1 MTLLNEA
8 ACEQLCRSM
17 QAKIQMRRVY
27 MSKETIYSISELNQ
41 MVQDLLQDAFLPIW
55 VEGEVSNFAN
65 PCSGHWYFSL
75 KDEKAQVRCALFNA
89 RQRYKDSLPKNGMQ
103 ILARAKISLY
113 PARGEF
119 QLIIDQFEPAGE
131 GALRK
136 AFEKLK
142 NQLAEEGLFQ
152 PQHKKSIPKFPNT
165 IGIISSET
173 GAALRDIC
181 IVLKLRF
188 PLINI
193 IVYPSLVQGKN
204 ASAQIVKQIQTAN
217 QHKECDTLI
226 LARGGGSLED
236 LWPFNEEN
244 VARAIFKSDLPI
256 ISAIGHETDFTIADF
271 VADKRAAT
279 PTMAA
284 QLASPDGPEYR
295 QQLDKTYQRLIKIIL
310 YLLKN
315 YQQNL
320 ENLVKR
326 LRHPQQRIQDGFQRC
341 DELTQRLNL
350 GIKNQLQIRQQ
361 KILGLSR
368 TLQAISPLASLSRG
382 YAIVSDATDK
392 KILRNSKEVKL
403 DQKIITKLAK
413 GELLCEVKAR
423 L

>member
-1 MTLLNEA
+1 
-8 ACEQLCRSM
+8 
-17 QAKIQMRRVY
+17 

-41 MVQDLLQDAFLPIW
+41 MVQDLLEDAFLPIW
-55 VEGEVSNFAN
+55 VEGEISNFAS
-65 PCSGHWYFSL
+65 PSSGHWYFSL
-75 KDEKAQVRCALFNA
+75 KDENAQVRCALFNG
-89 RQRYKDSLPKNGMQ
+89 RHLYEDNQPKNGMQ

-142 NQLAEEGLFQ
+142 KQLAEEGLFE
-152 PQHKKSIPKFPNT
+152 PQHKKSLPKFPST
-165 IGIISSET
+165 IGVISSET

-188 PLINI
+188 PAINI

-204 ASAQIVKQIQTAN
+204 ASAQIVQQIKTAN
-217 QHKECDTLI
+217 QRKECDILI

-244 VARAIFKSDLPI
+244 VARAIFKSDLPLI
-256 ISAIGHETDFTIADF
+256 TGIGHETDLTIADF

-284 QLASPDGPEYR
+284 QLASPDRREYQ
-295 QQLDKTYQRLIKIIL
+295 QQLDKTYQRLINIIH
-310 YLLKN
+310 YVLKN

-320 ENLVKR
+320 ENLTKR
-326 LRHPQQRIQDGFQRC
+326 LRHPQQRLQDGFQHC

-350 GIKNQLQIRQQ
+350 SIKNQLQIRQQ

-368 TLQAISPLASLSRG
+368 TLQAISPLASLARG
-382 YAIVSDATDK
+382 YAIVSDATSK
-392 KILRNSKEVKL
+392 KILRNSKEVKSG
-403 DQKIITKLAK
+403 QKIITKLAK
-413 GELLCEVKAR
+413 GELLCEVKAQR
-423 L
+423 

>member
-1 MTLLNEA
+1 
-8 ACEQLCRSM
+8 
-17 QAKIQMRRVY
+17 

>member
-1 MTLLNEA
+1 
-8 ACEQLCRSM
+8 M

>member
-1 MTLLNEA
+1 
-8 ACEQLCRSM
+8 
-17 QAKIQMRRVY
+17 
-27 MSKETIYSISELNQ
+27 MSKEAIYSISELNQ

-55 VEGEVSNFAN
+55 VEGEISNFAN
-65 PCSGHWYFSL
+65 PGSGHWYFSL
-75 KDEKAQVRCALFNA
+75 KDEKSQVRCALFNS
-89 RQRYKDSLPKNGMQ
+89 RQRYKDNQLKNGMQ
-103 ILARAKISLY
+103 VLARAKISLY
-113 PARGEF
+113 PTRGEF

-131 GALRK
+131 GALRS

-142 NQLAEEGLFQ
+142 NQLATEGLFE
-152 PQHKKSIPKFPNT
+152 PKHKKPIPKFPNT

-188 PLINI
+188 PTINI
-193 IVYPSLVQGKN
+193 IVYPSLVQGKS
-204 ASAQIVKQIQTAN
+204 ASVQIVQQIQTAN
-217 QHKECDTLI
+217 QRKECDVLI

-244 VARAIFKSDLPI
+244 VARAIFKSELPL

-284 QLASPDGPEYR
+284 QLASPDRHEYQ
-295 QQLDKTYQRLIKIIL
+295 QQLDKTYQRLIKTIL
-310 YLLKN
+310 YSLN
-315 YQQNL
+315 SYQQNL
-320 ENLVKR
+320 KNLEKR

-341 DELTQRLNL
+341 DELTQRLTL
-350 GIKNQLQIRQQ
+350 GIKNQLQIREQ

-382 YAIVSDATDK
+382 YAIVSDATSK
-392 KILRNSKEVKL
+392 KILRNSKEIKSG
-403 DQKIITKLAK
+403 QKIITKLAK
-413 GELLCEVKAR
+413 GELLCEVKEKR
-423 L
+423 

>member
-1 MTLLNEA
+1 
-8 ACEQLCRSM
+8 
-17 QAKIQMRRVY
+17 

-41 MVQDLLQDAFLPIW
+41 MVQDLLQDAFLPLWI
-55 VEGEVSNFAN
+55 EGEVSNFAH
-65 PCSGHWYFSL
+65 PGSGHWYFSL
-75 KDEKAQVRCALFNA
+75 KDQKAQVRCALFNG
-89 RQRYKDSLPKNGMQ
+89 RQRYKDNPPKNGMQ
-103 ILARAKISLY
+103 ILVRAKISLY

-119 QLIIDQFEPAGE
+119 QLIIDHFEPAGE
-131 GALRK
+131 GALCR

-142 NQLAEEGLFQ
+142 NQLAEEGLFE

-165 IGIISSET
+165 VGIISSET

-188 PLINI
+188 PAIGI
-193 IVYPSLVQGKN
+193 IVYPSLVQGKT

-217 QHKECDTLI
+217 YRKECDVLI

-284 QLASPDGPEYR
+284 QLASPDGREYQ
-295 QQLDKTYQRLIKIIL
+295 QQLDKTHQRLAKVIL
-310 YLLKN
+310 YLFKS
-315 YQQNL
+315 QQLNL

-326 LRHPQQRIQDGFQRC
+326 LRHPQQIIQDGLQRC

-350 GIKNQLQIRQQ
+350 GIKNQLEIRQH

-382 YAIVSDATDK
+382 YAIVSDATSK
-392 KILRNSKEVKL
+392 KILRNSKEVKFG
-403 DQKIITKLAK
+403 QKVITKLAK
-413 GELLCEVKAR
+413 GELLCEVKAK

>member
-1 MTLLNEA
+1 M
-8 ACEQLCRSM
+8 CKKS
-17 QAKIQMRRVY
+17 
-27 MSKETIYSISELNQ
+27 IYSISELNQ
-41 MVQDLLQDAFLPIW
+41 MVQDLLEDAFLPIW
-55 VEGEVSNFAN
+55 VEGEISNFAS
-65 PCSGHWYFSL
+65 PISGHWYFSL
-75 KDEKAQVRCALFNA
+75 KDENAQVRCALFNG
-89 RQRYKDSLPKNGMQ
+89 RQRYKNNQPKNGMQ

-113 PARGEF
+113 PMRGEF

-142 NQLAEEGLFQ
+142 NQLAAEGLFK
-152 PQHKKSIPKFPNT
+152 PQHKKPLPQFPNT

-188 PLINI
+188 PAINI
-193 IVYPSLVQGKN
+193 IIYPSLVQGKN
-204 ASAQIVKQIQTAN
+204 ASTQIVQQIKTAN
-217 QHKECDTLI
+217 QRKECDVLI

-284 QLASPDGPEYR
+284 QLASPDGRECR
-295 QQLDKTYQRLIKIIL
+295 QQLDKIYQRLVNIIL
-310 YLLKN
+310 YLLKS

-320 ENLVKR
+320 ENLAKR
-326 LRHPQQRIQDGFQRC
+326 LRHPQQKIHDEFQRC
-341 DELTQRLNL
+341 DELAQRLNRE
-350 GIKNQLQIRQQ
+350 IKNQLQIREQ

-368 TLQAISPLASLSRG
+368 TLQALSPLASLSRG
-382 YAIVSDATDK
+382 YAIVCDATSK
-392 KILRNSKEVKL
+392 KILRNSKDVKSG
-403 DQKIITKLAK
+403 QEIITKLAN
-413 GELLCEVKAR
+413 GELLCEVKTR

>member
-1 MTLLNEA
+1 
-8 ACEQLCRSM
+8 
-17 QAKIQMRRVY
+17 
-27 MSKETIYSISELNQ
+27 MSKEAIYSISELNQ

-55 VEGEVSNFAN
+55 VEGEISNFAN
-65 PCSGHWYFSL
+65 PGSGHWYFSL
-75 KDEKAQVRCALFNA
+75 KDEKSQVRCALFNG
-89 RQRYKDSLPKNGMQ
+89 RQRYKDNQLKNGMQ
-103 ILARAKISLY
+103 VLARAKISLY
-113 PARGEF
+113 PTRGEF

-131 GALRK
+131 GALRS

-142 NQLAEEGLFQ
+142 NQLATEGLFE
-152 PQHKKSIPKFPNT
+152 PKHKKPIPKFPNT

-188 PLINI
+188 PTINI
-193 IVYPSLVQGKN
+193 IVYPSLVQGKS
-204 ASAQIVKQIQTAN
+204 ASVQIVQQIQTAN
-217 QHKECDTLI
+217 QRKECDVLI

-244 VARAIFKSDLPI
+244 VARAIFKSELPL

-284 QLASPDGPEYR
+284 QLASPDRHEYQ
-295 QQLDKTYQRLIKIIL
+295 QQLDKTYQRLIKTIL
-310 YLLKN
+310 YSLN
-315 YQQNL
+315 SYQQNL
-320 ENLVKR
+320 KNLEKR

-341 DELTQRLNL
+341 DELTQRLTL
-350 GIKNQLQIRQQ
+350 GIKNQLQIREQ

-382 YAIVSDATDK
+382 YAIVSDATSK
-392 KILRNSKEVKL
+392 KILRNSKEIKCG
-403 DQKIITKLAK
+403 QKIITKLAK
-413 GELLCEVKAR
+413 GELLCEVKEKR
-423 L
+423 

>member
-1 MTLLNEA
+1 
-8 ACEQLCRSM
+8 
-17 QAKIQMRRVY
+17 

-41 MVQDLLQDAFLPIW
+41 MVQDLLHDAFLPIW

-75 KDEKAQVRCALFNA
+75 KDEKAQVRCALFNG
-89 RQRYKDSLPKNGMQ
+89 RQRYKENLPKNGMQ

-113 PARGEF
+113 PTRGEF

-131 GALRK
+131 GVLRR

-142 NQLAEEGLFQ
+142 NQLAEEGLFE
-152 PQHKKSIPKFPNT
+152 PRHKKPIPQFPNT
-165 IGIISSET
+165 VGIISSET

-188 PLINI
+188 PAISI
-193 IVYPSLVQGKN
+193 IVYPCLVQGKT

-217 QHKECDTLI
+217 QRKECDVLI

-236 LWPFNEEN
+236 LWSFNEEN
-244 VARAIFKSDLPI
+244 VARAIFTSNLPI

-284 QLASPDGPEYR
+284 QLASPDRHEYQ
-295 QQLDKTYQRLIKIIL
+295 QQLDKNFQRLIKIIF
-310 YLLKN
+310 YLLKS

-320 ENLVKR
+320 ENLAKR

-350 GIKNQLQIRQQ
+350 GIKNQMQIRQQ
-361 KILGLSR
+361 KILGLAR

-382 YAIVSDATDK
+382 YAIVSDATSK
-392 KILRNSKEVKL
+392 KILRNSKEVKSG
-403 DQKIITKLAK
+403 QKIITKLAK
-413 GELLCEVKAR
+413 GELLCEVKE
-423 L
+423 LL

>member
-1 MTLLNEA
+1 
-8 ACEQLCRSM
+8 
-17 QAKIQMRRVY
+17 

-41 MVQDLLQDAFLPIW
+41 MVQDLLEDAFLPIW
-55 VEGEVSNFAN
+55 VEGEISNFAN
-65 PCSGHWYFSL
+65 PSSGHWYFSL
-75 KDEKAQVRCALFNA
+75 KDENAQVRCALFNA
-89 RQRYKDSLPKNGMQ
+89 RHRYENNQPKNGMQ

-113 PARGEF
+113 PMRGEF
-119 QLIIDQFEPAGE
+119 QLIIDQFESAGE
-131 GALRK
+131 GALRR

-142 NQLAEEGLFQ
+142 NQLAEEGLFE
-152 PQHKKSIPKFPNT
+152 PKHKKLIPLFPNT

-188 PLINI
+188 PAISI
-193 IVYPSLVQGKN
+193 IVYPSLVQGKT
-204 ASAQIVKQIQTAN
+204 ASAQIVQQIQTAN
-217 QHKECDTLI
+217 QRKECDILI

-244 VARAIFKSDLPI
+244 LARAIFKSDLPI

-284 QLASPDGPEYR
+284 QLASPDGREY
-295 QQLDKTYQRLIKIIL
+295 QHQLDKTYQRLIKIIF
-310 YLLKN
+310 YLLKS

-320 ENLVKR
+320 ENLTKR
-326 LRHPQQRIQDGFQRC
+326 LCHPQQRIQNGFQRC
-341 DELTQRLNL
+341 DELAQRLNL
-350 GIKNQLQIRQQ
+350 GIKNQLQICEQ

-382 YAIVSDATDK
+382 YAIVSDATSK
-392 KILRNSKEVKL
+392 KILRNSKEVKSG
-403 DQKIITKLAK
+403 QKIITKLAK
-413 GELLCEVKAR
+413 GELLCEVKE
-423 L
+423 LL